1 MALLI
6 EPFFYCLL
14 ASVIWAPIVFLIAS
28 RFHDDDG
35 SSISG
40 ALWSSALLI
49 AALPALLAPV
59 AATLGLSLRNP
70 PPLPPM
76 SAPSIAADYAP
87 VTPVTA
93 PVVQQSSAMSL
104 TEILT
109 TIASLYFYGFILF
122 AILGAIRLIWFSY
135 RVRFAYEVDEPDIDA
150 GLEQWRQRMG
160 LARTPRYAFTDAV
173 SSVCV
178 HGFFR
183 PVILMPM
190 SLLDRVS
197 VKDAILMGA
206 HEMAHIKRGDT
217 WLFAFVTIVKAI
229 FWFNPFVH
237 HIAARANLA
246 AEQAADAL
254 VISRGANRRQYAQ
267 CFVEGL
273 RFAAGAPR
281 GDHALVPS
289 FTPFDKRSRRE
300 RLNAILSKTGGAP
313 MFGAANKTGLV
324 LSIVAA
330 TGLAFAQAALAVAPK
345 PPEDALPLSPLDGEV
360 TFEFGK
366 NNKLLRGERK
376 THEGVDIK
384 AARGT
389 EIRAA
394 GNGKVVAATKRY
406 KGQTAWGN
414 VVVIDHG
421 HGLVTRYAHL
431 DGYVVKKGDR
441 IDAGE
446 VIGTVGSTGKSTG
459 PHLHFE
465 VIQDGVNI
473 DPTPV
478 VTPEPVIAPKPH
490 TELKPPSKVIV
501 SPPPPM
507 IAPPPRLISSNKTAP
522 YVIRV
527 SPNHDH
533 SLDEK
538 LEKRLAGK
546 RARVEKHLRKQ
557 FKELRSFSATTGFD
571 FDFDGIGSDAQTV
584 FEDFTYDIEDF
595 EFKIAGLTEF
605 DFEMPEIASLGEAF
619 TLSDEDR
626 VEIRRATKE
635 ARREA
640 ARAKLEMKKE
650 LKRAQRERERDWRDS
665 DRERDQEMR
674 DAERNKSDADRE
686 IRDGKHAMR
695 EAERER
701 ERAESIKDARIDR
714 EEMLTLREQALQEA
728 QIALEKE
735 RAEIKR
741 IRAELKRQKQNQ
753 KNK

>member
-1 MALLI
+1 MMASLI

-14 ASVIWAPIVFLIAS
+14 ASVVWAPIVFLIAS
-28 RFHDDDG
+28 RFHNNDA
-35 SSISG
+35 SSMAG
-40 ALWSSALLI
+40 ALWPSALLI

-59 AATLGLSLRNP
+59 AAAFGLSLRNP
-70 PPLPPM
+70 APLPPM
-76 SAPSIAADYAP
+76 NAPSIAANYAP
-87 VTPVTA
+87 ATPITTTLA
-93 PVVQQSSAMSL
+93 QQSPAMSL

-109 TIASLYFYGFILF
+109 TVAGLYFYGFILF
-122 AILGAIRLIWFSY
+122 AMLGAVRLIWFSY

-150 GLEQWRQRMG
+150 GFEQWRQRMG
-160 LARTPRYAFTDAV
+160 LVRTPRYAFTDAV

-217 WLFAFVTIVKAI
+217 WLFAFITIVKAV

-313 MFGAANKTGLV
+313 LLGAANKTGLV

-345 PPEDALPLSPLDGEV
+345 PPEEALPQSPLDGEV

-366 NNKLLRGERK
+366 KSKLLGGERK

-384 AARGT
+384 APRGT
-389 EIRAA
+389 KIRAA
-394 GNGKVVAATKRY
+394 GGGKVVAATKRY
-406 KGQTAWGN
+406 KGQTSWGN

-441 IDAGE
+441 VDAGD
-446 VIGTVGSTGKSTG
+446 VIGTVGSTGKSSG

-465 VIQDGVNI
+465 VLQDGLNI
-473 DPTPV
+473 DPA
-478 VTPEPVIAPKPH
+478 PVIATAPLPAPKPH
-490 TELKPPSKVIV
+490 AALKPSRKVMV
-501 SPPPPM
+501 SPAPAI
-507 IAPPPRLISSNKTAP
+507 IAQPPRLVSPNETAP
-522 YVIRV
+522 YVVRV
-527 SPNHDH
+527 RANHNH

-546 RARVEKHLRKQ
+546 RAKIEERLREQ
-557 FKELRSFSATTGFD
+557 FQEFRALSTSGEFD
-571 FDFDGIGSDAQTV
+571 FDFDELESDAQTV
-584 FEDFTYDIEDF
+584 FEDFADTIGDLDF
-595 EFKIAGLTEF
+595 QFAGLDELNIV
-605 DFEMPEIASLGEAF
+605 MPEIASLGEAF
-619 TLSDEDR
+619 KLSDKDR
-626 VEIRRATKE
+626 AEIRRIKE
-635 ARREA
+635 EVIRET
-640 ARAKLEMKKE
+640 ARAKREIKIE
-650 LKRAQRERERDWRDS
+650 IKRARNVRKR
-665 DRERDQEMR
+665 EMR
-674 DAERNKSDADRE
+674 EV
-686 IRDGKHAMR
+686 
-695 EAERER
+695 ER
-701 ERAESIKDARIDR
+701 ERAEAMKDARFDR
-714 EEMLTLREQALQEA
+714 EEMLALREQALEEA
-728 QIALEKE
+728 QIALEQE
-735 RAEIKR
+735 RVEIER
-741 IRAELKRQKQNQ
+741 MRAELKRQKRDQ
-753 KNK
+753 KSK

>member
-1 MALLI
+1 MMASLI

-14 ASVIWAPIVFLIAS
+14 ASIIWAPIVFLIAS
-28 RFHDDDG
+28 RFHDNDA
-35 SSISG
+35 SSMSG
-40 ALWSSALLI
+40 ALWPSALLI

-76 SAPSIAADYAP
+76 NAPSIAADYVLA
-87 VTPVTA
+87 TPITTTVA
-93 PVVQQSSAMSL
+93 QQSPAMSL

-109 TIASLYFYGFILF
+109 TTASLYFYGFILF
-122 AILGAIRLIWFSY
+122 AMLGAARLIWFSY
-135 RVRFAYEVDEPDIDA
+135 RVRFAYEVDEPDLEA
-150 GLEQWRQRMG
+150 GFEQWRQRMG
-160 LARTPRYAFTDAV
+160 IARTPRYAFTDAV

-190 SLLDRVS
+190 SLLDRMS

-217 WLFAFVTIVKAI
+217 WLFAFITIVKAV

-289 FTPFDKRSRRE
+289 FTPFDKHSRRE

-313 MFGAANKTGLV
+313 LLGAANKTGLV

-330 TGLAFAQAALAVAPK
+330 TGIAFAQAALAVAPK
-345 PPEDALPLSPLDGEV
+345 PPEEALPQSPVDGEV

-366 NNKLLRGERK
+366 KSKLLGSERK

-384 AARGT
+384 APRGT
-389 EIRAA
+389 KIRAA
-394 GNGKVVAATKRY
+394 GGGKVVAATKRY
-406 KGQTAWGN
+406 KGQTSWGN

-431 DGYVVKKGDR
+431 DGYVVNKGDR
-441 IDAGE
+441 VDAGE
-446 VIGTVGSTGKSTG
+446 VIGTVGSTGKSSG

-465 VIQDGVNI
+465 VIQDGALV
-473 DPTPV
+473 DPAPV
-478 VTPEPVIAPKPH
+478 VAPAPLPAPKPH
-490 TELKPPSKVIV
+490 AVARPSRKVIV
-501 SPPPPM
+501 SPAPAIIAQPPQ
-507 IAPPPRLISSNKTAP
+507 LTSSNKTAP
-522 YVIRV
+522 YVVRV
-527 SPNHDH
+527 RQDHDH
-533 SLDEK
+533 NLDKK

-557 FKELRSFSATTGFD
+557 FKELRSLSVATD
-571 FDFDGIGSDAQTV
+571 IDLDFDGFEADVQSV
-584 FEDFTYDIEDF
+584 FEDFADNIEDW
-595 EFKIAGLTEF
+595 
-605 DFEMPEIASLGEAF
+605 DFEISGLNELDFDMPEINSLRERY

-626 VEIRRATKE
+626 VEIRRVTKD
-635 ARREA
+635 ALREA
-640 ARAKLEMKKE
+640 ASAKLEMKKE
-650 LKRAQRERERDWRDS
+650 IKRARRDRERDMRDAE
-665 DRERDQEMR
+665 RERDQEMR
-674 DAERNKSDADRE
+674 DAERNKRDAERE
-686 IRDGKHAMR
+686 IRERERAMR

-701 ERAESIKDARIDR
+701 TEAIKDARFDR
-714 EEMLTLREQALQEA
+714 EEMLALREQALKEA

-735 RAEIKR
+735 RTEIER
-741 IRAELKRQKQNQ
+741 MRAELKRQKRNQN
-753 KNK
+753 KK

>member
-1 MALLI
+1 MMALLI

-14 ASVIWAPIVFLIAS
+14 ASIVWAPIVFLIAS
-28 RFHDDDG
+28 RFHNDDA
-35 SSISG
+35 SSMSG
-40 ALWSSALLI
+40 ALWPSALLI
-49 AALPALLAPV
+49 AALPALLAPI
-59 AATLGLSLRNP
+59 AAAFGLSLRNP

-76 SAPSIAADYAP
+76 NAPSITADYASI
-87 VTPVTA
+87 TPITA
-93 PVVQQSSAMSL
+93 TVAQQSPAMSL

-109 TIASLYFYGFILF
+109 TIAGLYFYGFILF
-122 AILGAIRLIWFSY
+122 AMLGAVRLIWFSY
-135 RVRFAYEVDEPDIDA
+135 RVRFAYEVDEPDLDA
-150 GLEQWRQRMG
+150 GFDQWRQRMG

-197 VKDAILMGA
+197 IKDAILMGA

-217 WLFAFVTIVKAI
+217 WLFAFITIVKAV

-313 MFGAANKTGLV
+313 LLGAANKTGLV
-324 LSIVAA
+324 LSIIAA

-345 PPEDALPLSPLDGEV
+345 PPEEALPLSPLDGEV

-366 NNKLLRGERK
+366 KSKVLGGERK

-384 AARGT
+384 APRGT
-389 EIRAA
+389 KIRAA
-394 GNGKVVAATKRY
+394 GGGKIVAATKRY

-431 DGYVVKKGDR
+431 DDYVVKKGDR
-441 IDAGE
+441 VDAGD
-446 VIGTVGSTGKSTG
+446 VIGTVGSTGKSSG

-465 VIQDGVNI
+465 VLQDGLNI
-473 DPTPV
+473 DPA
-478 VTPEPVIAPKPH
+478 PVIAAESLPAPKPH
-490 TELKPPSKVIV
+490 AALKPSRKVMV
-501 SPPPPM
+501 SPAPTI
-507 IAPPPRLISSNKTAP
+507 IAQPPRLVSPNETAP
-522 YVIRV
+522 YVVRIR
-527 SPNHDH
+527 PDHDH
-533 SLDEK
+533 SRDKK

-546 RARVEKHLRKQ
+546 HAKLEKRLREQ
-557 FKELRSFSATTGFD
+557 FQEFRSLTASGDFD
-571 FDFDGIGSDAQTV
+571 FDFDEFESDAQTA
-584 FEDFTYDIEDF
+584 FEDFADTIGDL
-595 EFKIAGLTEF
+595 EFKIAGLDEF
-605 DFEMPEIASLGEAF
+605 NFEMPEIASLGEAF

-626 VEIRRATKE
+626 AEIRREQKE
-635 ARREA
+635 VRREA
-640 ARAKLEMKKE
+640 ARATREVKRE
-650 LKRAQRERERDWRDS
+650 LKRARREGERE
-665 DRERDQEMR
+665 
-674 DAERNKSDADRE
+674 
-686 IRDGKHAMR
+686 MR

-701 ERAESIKDARIDR
+701 AEAIREASIDR
-714 EEMLTLREQALQEA
+714 EEMLALREQALMEA
-728 QIALEKE
+728 QIALEQE
-735 RAEIKR
+735 RVEIER
-741 IRAELKRQKQNQ
+741 MRAELKRQKHDQ
-753 KNK
+753 KKK

>member
-1 MALLI
+1 MMALLI

-14 ASVIWAPIVFLIAS
+14 ASVIWAPIVFLITS
-28 RFHDDDG
+28 RFYDNDA
-35 SSISG
+35 SSMSG
-40 ALWSSALLI
+40 ALWPGALLI

-76 SAPSIAADYAP
+76 NAPSIAADYAP
-87 VTPVTA
+87 TTPITA
-93 PVVQQSSAMSL
+93 TIVQQSPAMTL

-109 TIASLYFYGFILF
+109 TVAGLYFYGFILF
-122 AILGAIRLIWFSY
+122 VMLGAVRLIWFSY

-150 GLEQWRQRMG
+150 GLEQWRLRMG
-160 LARTPRYAFTDAV
+160 IARAPRYAFTDAV

-190 SLLDRVS
+190 ALLDRVS

-217 WLFAFVTIVKAI
+217 WLFAFITIVKAV

-237 HIAARANLA
+237 HIAARANLS

-281 GDHALVPS
+281 GNHALVPS

-313 MFGAANKTGLV
+313 LLGAPNKISLV

-345 PPEDALPLSPLDGEV
+345 LPEEALPQSPLDGDV

-366 NNKLLRGERK
+366 KSKLLSGERK

-394 GNGKVVAATKRY
+394 GAGKVVAATKRY

-441 IDAGE
+441 VDAGE

-459 PHLHFE
+459 SHLHFE
-465 VIQDGVNI
+465 VLQDGVNV
-473 DPTPV
+473 DPAPV
-478 VTPEPVIAPKPH
+478 ISPRPVIAPKPH
-490 TELKPPSKVIV
+490 AELKPSHKVIV
-501 SPPPPM
+501 SPAPVI
-507 IAPPPRLISSNKTAP
+507 IAPPPPLISSNKTAP
-522 YVIRV
+522 VVIRV
-527 SPNHDH
+527 SPDHDH
-533 SLDEK
+533 SLGER

-546 RARVEKHLRKQ
+546 RERVEKHLHKQ
-557 FKELRSFSATTGFD
+557 LQEFRSFAEATDFD
-571 FDFDGIGSDAQTV
+571 FDFDEFDSDAQTV
-584 FEDFTYDIEDF
+584 FEDFADNIGDM
-595 EFKIAGLTEF
+595 EFRFAGLDELNIV
-605 DFEMPEIASLGEAF
+605 MPEIASLGEAF

-626 VEIRRATKE
+626 AEIHRAQKQ
-635 ARREA
+635 AKREA
-640 ARAKLEMKKE
+640 ARATREVKREI
-650 LKRAQRERERDWRDS
+650 KRAR
-665 DRERDQEMR
+665 
-674 DAERNKSDADRE
+674 
-686 IRDGKHAMR
+686 
-695 EAERER
+695 RER
-701 ERAESIKDARIDR
+701 ERAEAIREARLDR
-714 EEMLTLREQALQEA
+714 EETLALRERALKDA
-728 QIALEKE
+728 QIALEQE
-735 RAEIKR
+735 LAEIER
-741 IRAELKRQKQNQ
+741 MRAELKRQKRDQ
-753 KNK
+753 KNR